1 MTKYT
6 SSKGTSLLSVAAIVL
21 CAMTAHYRVI
31 DGALNANARFSN
43 VRQTLFSR
51 SRDAE
56 GGILPPR
63 PAKAG
68 AYGKYGNAVPL

>member
-1 MTKYT
+1 M
-6 SSKGTSLLSVAAIVL
+6 LLQKDS
-21 CAMTAHYRVI
+21 
-31 DGALNANARFSN
+31 
-43 VRQTLFSR
+43 

-68 AYGKYGNAVPL
+68 AYGNNEKRFAF